1 MSLLFRVIYAAHAR
15 GTHHKLALDALTE
28 LRSPEAEGWRR
39 LFLKHAT
46 LYMDGAKAPDDEFKD
61 FKNHVLHV
69 EQDYWGGAIAK
80 SESWYG
86 HLVAALTSQDWPQAV
101 YCAGV
106 LSHYYVDPIH
116 PFHTGQSAAETDIH
130 RAVEWSISK
139 SYNDLR
145 ALGLALPDPLNLP
158 RADGDDWLKDLVCR
172 GAERSHAY
180 YHTLLVHYDFH
191 KGVVDP
197 PAGLDETART
207 AIAELLT
214 YASASFALVL
224 DRAFEDAG
232 VSPPAVSLTLDTV
245 LATIAI
251 PRRMLLNKLAD
262 IADRRQVE
270 AMYDELVSTGKVE
283 QTLTEDDRT
292 VRDLHAVEVGTKTVE
307 HRSAVRAERIRE
319 TPAAPKAPPK
329 LRLVETPSQ
338 PAEPA
343 PAPEPGNRLTAALVP
358 PATAPS
364 LDSPEAIA
372 EPQPVIFDANH
383 TSRTRL
389 PRIKAGDAVE
399 DAPSIGLK
407 TAERLAKIGI
417 VTVGDLLA
425 VDPDV
430 AAEKLDTRHI
440 DGNTVRDWQDQAR
453 LAITLPELSGTKA
466 QLLVGSGYRDVAAIS
481 AADAGAIRAALST
494 FAITSEGER
503 LLRGGKLPEEAEIA
517 RWIEDAKGLAKAA

>member
-1 MSLLFRVIYAAHAR
+1 MSLLFRVLYAAHAR

-28 LRSPEAEGWRR
+28 LRNPEAEGWQR
-39 LFLKHAT
+39 LFLKHAA
-46 LYMDGAKAPDDEFKD
+46 LYMEGAKAPDDEFKD

-80 SESWYG
+80 SQSWYG

-116 PFHTGQSAAETDIH
+116 PFHTGQSAAENNVH

-145 ALGLALPDPLNLP
+145 ARGLALPDPLNLP
-158 RADGDDWLKDLVCR
+158 RAEGDDWLKDLVCR
-172 GAERSHAY
+172 GAERSHGY
-180 YHTLLVHYDFH
+180 YSTLLVHYDFH

-197 PAGLDETART
+197 PAGLDETSRT
-207 AIAELLT
+207 AVAELLT

-232 VSPPAVSLTLDTV
+232 VSPPEVSLTLDTV
-245 LATIAI
+245 LATLAI
-251 PRRMLLNKLAD
+251 PRKMLLNK
-262 IADRRQVE
+262 IADAADRKQVE
-270 AMYDELVSTGKVE
+270 AMYDELVTTGKVDA
-283 QTLTEDDRT
+283 TLSEDDRT
-292 VRDLHAVEVGTKTVE
+292 VRDLYAAEVGTRTAEKL
-307 HRSAVRAERIRE
+307 SAARAERIRE

-329 LRLVETPSQ
+329 LKLVETAPK

-343 PAPEPGNRLTAALVP
+343 PAAPSRLTAALTPVA
-358 PATAPS
+358 ATAP
-364 LDSPEAIA
+364 DAPKAKA
-372 EPQPVIFDANH
+372 EPQPAIFDANH

-407 TAERLAKIGI
+407 TAERLAKIGV
-417 VTVGDLLA
+417 VTIGDLLA
-425 VDPDV
+425 FDPDA

-440 DGNTVRDWQDQAR
+440 DGSTIRDWQDQAR
-453 LAITLPELSGTKA
+453 LAMTLPELSGTKA
-466 QLLVGSGYRDVAAIS
+466 QLLVGGGYRDVAAIS
-481 AADAGAIRAALST
+481 AAEVTAIRAALAT
-494 FAITSEGER
+494 FAATSEGER
-503 LLRGGKLPEEAEIA
+503 LMRGGKLPEETEIA